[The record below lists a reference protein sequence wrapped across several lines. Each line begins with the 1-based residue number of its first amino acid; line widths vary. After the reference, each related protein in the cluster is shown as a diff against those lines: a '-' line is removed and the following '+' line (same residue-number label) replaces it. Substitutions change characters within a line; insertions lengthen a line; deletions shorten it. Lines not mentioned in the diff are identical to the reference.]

1 MLAPGEKPLVCA
13 HHRCACGWGAGSAP
27 HSSREEVLLR
37 ENAELRSALE
47 AERSLLRSVEEHTRL
62 LNEVTC
68 FCPCL
73 RQCSVSYVS
82 DMLYQ

>member
-1 MLAPGEKPLVCA
+1 M
-13 HHRCACGWGAGSAP
+13 
-27 HSSREEVLLR
+27 LR